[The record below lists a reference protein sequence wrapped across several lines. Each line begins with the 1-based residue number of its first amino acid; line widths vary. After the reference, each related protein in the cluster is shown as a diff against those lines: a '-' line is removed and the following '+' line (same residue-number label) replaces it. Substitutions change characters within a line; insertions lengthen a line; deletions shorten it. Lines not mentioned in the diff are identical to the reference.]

1 MGRRYLKEIGIELK
15 ETPWGWNKED
25 SREKY
30 WIEEIHED
38 GFDERETWDLNF
50 TMNLLLYER
59 LSKYKEIAKGIVDLS
74 FHTFEYNGEELTQ
87 EECIDKILEGLR
99 LELTL
104 KPFDKKREEQETID
118 KIESIWK
125 IYDLIKYALWW

>member
-1 MGRRYLKEIGIELK
+1 MSRKYLEEIGIKLED
-15 ETPWGWNKED
+15 TPWGWNDDDE
-25 SREKY
+25 REKR
-30 WIEEIHED
+30 WEEERREQ
-38 GFDERETWDLNF
+38 GFDERETWSLDY

-59 LSKYKEIAKGIVDLS
+59 LCAYKEIASKIINLD
-74 FHTFEYNGEELTQ
+74 FYTFKYNNEELTQ
-87 EECIDKILEGLR
+87 RQCIDKMIEGLK

-104 KPFDKKREEQETID
+104 DPFDEKRKEQEVID

>member
-15 ETPWGWNKED
+15 ETPWGWNKGD
-25 SREKY
+25 LREKY

-104 KPFDKKREEQETID
+104 KPFDKKREEQETTD

>member
-15 ETPWGWNKED
+15 ETPWGWNKGD

-30 WIEEIHED
+30 WSEEIYED

-59 LSKYKEIAKGIVDLS
+59 LCKYKEITKGIVNLS
-74 FHTFEYNGEELTQ
+74 FHTFKYNEEELTQ
-87 EECIDKILEGLR
+87 EECIDKILEGLK

-104 KPFDKKREEQETID
+104 EPFDKKRKEQEVID
-118 KIESIWK
+118 KIKSIWK